1 MNERIMPPLFVVP
14 QPKLRRLIDA
24 GGLADS
30 TMCWTCSSCDSEC
43 PVEIATNRLRPQR
56 IVRFASLGLIDELI
70 ALPEIWYCLT
80 CRRCNR
86 VCPNLVKPETLIRYA
101 RAEAVRRGVVS
112 LAAATACYDLFR
124 RFQRV
129 RWHVASRCLQGNV
142 EPPTGADWQRWLETP
157 IPDATAPVPFATLFK
172 SSNFFRTA
180 AGTAGVCDCFTCGEC
195 SSACPVSG
203 ECSTFDPR
211 FIFRMVNL
219 GLQDELLH
227 SPSIWLCLE
236 CGRCTDACTQ
246 KVDGCLMIARLREL
260 AAREGRVSEDFALRL
275 RQAQQPIFMRL
286 ADEIDGLIGVPAA
299 AGSRTRSPACLP
311 AVECV

>member
-1 MNERIMPPLFVVP
+1 MIS
-14 QPKLRRLIDA
+14 KLHPDLRQLIQKA
-24 GGLADS
+24 TQADS

-56 IVRFASLGLIDELI
+56 IVRFASLGLIEELI

-112 LAAATACYDLFR
+112 VAAAAAYYDLFR

-129 RWHVASRCLQGNV
+129 RWHVVRRCLHGKV
-142 EPPTGADWQRWLETP
+142 EPPTDADWQRWLQTP
-157 IPDATAPVPFATLFK
+157 IPDSTAPVPFANLFK
-172 SSNFFRTA
+172 GSKLFRTA
-180 AGTAGVCDCFTCGEC
+180 AGAAGVSDCFTCGEC
-195 SSACPVSG
+195 GSACPVSG
-203 ECSTFDPR
+203 VRGAFDPR

-219 GLQDELLH
+219 GLQDELLQ

-236 CGRCTDACTQ
+236 CGRCTDACMQ

-260 AAREGRVSEDFALRL
+260 AAREGKASEDFALRL

-286 ADEIDGLIGVPAA
+286 VDEIDCLLGVQAA

>member
-1 MNERIMPPLFVVP
+1 MEMIS
-14 QPKLRRLIDA
+14 KLNSDLRQVIQKA
-24 GGLADS
+24 TLADS

-56 IVRFASLGLIDELI
+56 IVRFANLGLIDELI

-112 LAAATACYDLFR
+112 LATVAAYFDLFR

-129 RWHVASRCLQGNV
+129 RWHVASRCLHGNV
-142 EPPTGADWQRWLETP
+142 APPTDADWQRWLRTP
-157 IPDATAPVPFATLFK
+157 IPDATAPVPFANLFK
-172 SSNFFRTA
+172 RSKPFRAA
-180 AGTAGVCDCFTCGEC
+180 AGAAGVADCFTCGEC

-203 ECSTFDPR
+203 ERSTFDPR

-219 GLQDELLH
+219 GLQDELLQ
-227 SPSIWLCLE
+227 SPTIWLCLE

-260 AAREGRVSEDFALRL
+260 AIREGKVSGDFALRL

-286 ADEIDGLIGVPAA
+286 VDEIDCLLCVPAVA
-299 AGSRTRSPACLP
+299 ESRTCSPACLP